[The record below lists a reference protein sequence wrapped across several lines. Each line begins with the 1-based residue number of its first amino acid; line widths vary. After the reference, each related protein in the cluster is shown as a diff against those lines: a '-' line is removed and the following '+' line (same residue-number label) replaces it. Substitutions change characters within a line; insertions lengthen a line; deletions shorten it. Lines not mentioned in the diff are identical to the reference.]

1 MVATQIL
8 DRIFTFEFGEELVS
22 ISRIEGR
29 LRVFRISRIPFENWN
44 SSDNFD
50 ISIFLRERTFFP
62 PQNNSLPLLVV
73 AGNNECVKFARE
85 IRKFVPSPRLFR

>member
-22 ISRIEGR
+22 RIEGR
-29 LRVFRISRIPFENWN
+29 LRVFRIRGSLSRIGILRI
-44 SSDNFD
+44 
-50 ISIFLRERTFFP
+50 ISIFQFFYASEHFS
-62 PQNNSLPLLVV
+62 QNNSLPLLVV
-73 AGNNECVKFARE
+73 AGNNECVEFARE